1 MRLTLLPRRRQSDE
15 TLMADVATG
24 SEQAFAELYRR
35 YARRLQGFFASRTA
49 DADAAADLVQE
60 LFARLWA
67 ARRTYRP
74 AMAVTPWL
82 FTLAYNLVRNERRHH
97 DVVTAYAE
105 EARHAD
111 EATDEVAS
119 THLDGETLDRA
130 LAEILATLSPDDRT
144 LFALRFEEELALA
157 DIATVM
163 GIPVGTVK
171 SRLHRLTRALRE
183 KLKAYE

>member
-119 THLDGETLDRA
+119 THLD
-130 LAEILATLSPDDRT
+130 DDRN
-144 LFALRFEEELALA
+144 LCALRFEEELALA

-163 GIPVGTVK
+163 GIPAGTVK

>member
-67 ARRTYRP
+67 ARRT
-74 AMAVTPWL
+74 W
-82 FTLAYNLVRNERRHH
+82 
-97 DVVTAYAE
+97 
-105 EARHAD
+105 
-111 EATDEVAS
+111 
-119 THLDGETLDRA
+119 
-130 LAEILATLSPDDRT
+130 
-144 LFALRFEEELALA
+144 
-157 DIATVM
+157 
-163 GIPVGTVK
+163 
-171 SRLHRLTRALRE
+171 
-183 KLKAYE
+183 